1 MSKTTQKESALKFF
15 PRDTTHGPIPGTPG
29 YEQFIDDQLTIIKA
43 DYLRSAKKL
52 TSLADDIFVQVG
64 RNAVSI
70 IDTIMPGKPLRVLD
84 ICSGIGL
91 ATETFIE
98 LGVPVESVTLTEQD
112 PRLLERAV
120 EYLTEKGHAAKI
132 RGGIRTN
139 VFDPNIHRLADKA
152 PGEYDLVVSCNA
164 FQHFSCEHQ
173 KDLIQQIHDQLAPHG
188 LMVVQSHWKVLER
201 DWRKSIIETMKQQ
214 MASQNADA
222 SFRERAIRHVDAF
235 HNFVSTSDLFGWCES
250 AGFSIYEVL
259 YRQHIIGAIGAIK

>member
-1 MSKTTQKESALKFF
+1 MEKKESALKFF
-15 PRDTTHGPIPGTPG
+15 PRDATHGPIPGTAE

-52 TSLADDIFVQVG
+52 TSLADDIFVEVG
-64 RNAVSI
+64 KNAVAI
-70 IDTIMPGKPLRVLD
+70 LNTIMPGRPLRILD

-132 RGGIRTN
+132 KKGIRTD

-152 PGEYDLVVSCNA
+152 PGEFDLVVSCNA

-173 KDLIQQIHDQLAPHG
+173 KSLIQQIHDQLSTHG
-188 LMVVQSHWKVLER
+188 LMVVQSHWKTLEP
-201 DWRKSIIETMKQQ
+201 DWRKSIIEAMKKQ
-214 MASQNADA
+214 MASQKADA
-222 SFRERAIRHVDAF
+222 AFSERAIRHVTAF
-235 HNFVSTSDLFGWCES
+235 HNFVSTSDLFEWCDA
-250 AGFSIYEVL
+250 AGFSIKEVL
-259 YRQHIIGAIGAIK
+259 YRQHIIGALGAIK